1 MLIKMQIINSLS
13 NSSILVLPAK
23 KKYLAGLNM
32 TRGTIESAVLWCSIL
47 MSRVLRNSHL
57 QVFLGKGILKI
68 CSKFTGEHPCRTVI
82 SRKLLFSFIEIALRH
97 GCSLVNLLLIF
108 RALFCNNKCGEL
120 LLGGSLTPCFSSK
133 LPNSSVC

>member
-57 QVFLGKGILKI
+57 
-68 CSKFTGEHPCRTVI
+68 
-82 SRKLLFSFIEIALRH
+82 
-97 GCSLVNLLLIF
+97 
-108 RALFCNNKCGEL
+108 
-120 LLGGSLTPCFSSK
+120 
-133 LPNSSVC
+133 